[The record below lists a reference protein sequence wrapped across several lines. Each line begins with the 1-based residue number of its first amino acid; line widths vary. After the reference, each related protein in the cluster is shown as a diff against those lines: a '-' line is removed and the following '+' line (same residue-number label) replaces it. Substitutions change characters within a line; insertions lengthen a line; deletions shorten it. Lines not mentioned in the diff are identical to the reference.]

1 MDNKNNHTQIDK
13 YPWLGLFLLGAF
25 LSVGIIIAT
34 LVIART
40 VERVKFQNQRI
51 QVKGYAERT
60 IASDIAVWSGQ
71 ITTRSPE
78 LVTAYDNL
86 QADLK
91 KVLSYLQQQGVREE
105 DVSIPSVIT
114 TIQYKRTD
122 KGAMTNIVEGYTLIQ
137 TVKITS
143 PNIEQI
149 ADIANQVTVLIK
161 QGIEFDSFPPQYFYT
176 KLDDMKIEL
185 LGEATKNAGMRAK
198 QLAENSGSKV
208 GALKYASQGVFQ
220 ITPVYSTQVSDYGM
234 YDTSTIKKSVKA
246 VVTMEYSIR

>member
-1 MDNKNNHTQIDK
+1 MADQNNNS
-13 YPWLGLFLLGAF
+13 WLGLFLLGA
-25 LSVGIIIAT
+25 LLAVGIVIAT

-51 QVKGYAERT
+51 QVKGFAERAIT
-60 IASDIAVWSGQ
+60 SDIAVWEGQ
-71 ITTRSPE
+71 ITARSPE
-78 LVTAYDNL
+78 LVSAYDDL
-86 QADLK
+86 QADLS
-91 KVLSYLQQQGVREE
+91 KVLTYLEQKGIQKE

-114 TIQYKRTD
+114 TIQYKRTE
-122 KGAMTNIVEGYTLIQ
+122 KGASTNIVDGYILVQ
-137 TVKITS
+137 RVKITS

-149 ADIANQVTVLIK
+149 AGIAGEITVLIQ
-161 QGIEFDSFPPQYFYT
+161 QGIEFDSFSPQYFYT

-185 LGEATKNAGMRAK
+185 LGEATKNAGMRAQ

-234 YDTSTIKKSVKA
+234 YDTSTIEKSVKA

>member
-1 MDNKNNHTQIDK
+1 MGNNKNHS
-13 YPWLGLFLLGAF
+13 WLGLFLLGAF
-25 LSVGIIIAT
+25 LAAGIIIAT
-34 LVIART
+34 IVISRT
-40 VERVKFQNQRI
+40 VERVKTQNQRI
-51 QVKGYAERT
+51 QVKGFAERT
-60 IASDIAVWSGQ
+60 ITSDIAVWSGQ

-86 QADLK
+86 QVDLK
-91 KVLSYLQQQGVREE
+91 KVLIYLEQQGIQKK
-105 DVSIPSVIT
+105 DVSIPSVTT

-122 KGAMTNIVEGYTLIQ
+122 KGMITNIVEGYTLVQ
-137 TVKITS
+137 TVSITS

-149 ADIANQVTVLIK
+149 ADIANEVTVLIK
-161 QGIEFDSFPPQYFYT
+161 EGIEFDSYSPQYFYT

-208 GALKYASQGVFQ
+208 GNLKYASQGVFQ
-220 ITPVYSTQVSDYGM
+220 ITPVYSTQVSDYGT
-234 YDTSTIKKSVKA
+234 YDTTTIEKSVKA

>member
-1 MDNKNNHTQIDK
+1 MANQNNHS
-13 YPWLGLFLLGAF
+13 WLGLFLLGAL
-25 LSVGIIIAT
+25 LSVGIVVAT
-34 LVIART
+34 LIIART

-51 QVKGYAERT
+51 QVKGFAERT
-60 IASDIAVWSGQ
+60 ITSDMAVWSGQ

-86 QADLK
+86 QADLG
-91 KVLSYLQQQGVREE
+91 KVLSYLQQQGVRKE
-105 DVSIPSVIT
+105 DISIPSVIT
-114 TIQYKRTD
+114 TIQYKRTE
-122 KGAMTNIVEGYTLIQ
+122 KGAMTNIVDGYILIQ

-143 PNIEQI
+143 SNIEQI
-149 ADIANQVTVLIK
+149 ADIAGEITVLIK
-161 QGIEFDSFPPQYFYT
+161 EGIEFDSFPPQYFYT
-176 KLDDMKIEL
+176 KLDDMRIEL
-185 LGEATKNAGMRAK
+185 LGEATKNAAMRAK

-234 YDTSTIKKSVKA
+234 YDTSTINKSVKA

>member
-1 MDNKNNHTQIDK
+1 MANQNNHS
-13 YPWLGLFLLGAF
+13 WLGLFLLGA
-25 LSVGIIIAT
+25 LLAVGIVIAT

-51 QVKGYAERT
+51 QVKGFAERT
-60 IASDIAVWSGQ
+60 ITSDMAVWSGQ

-86 QADLK
+86 QADLG
-91 KVLSYLQQQGVREE
+91 KVLSYLEQQGVRKE
-105 DVSIPSVIT
+105 DISIPSVIT
-114 TIQYKRTD
+114 TIQYKRTE
-122 KGAMTNIVEGYTLIQ
+122 KGAMTNIVDGYILIQ

-143 PNIEQI
+143 SNIEQI
-149 ADIANQVTVLIK
+149 ADIAGEITVLIK
-161 QGIEFDSFPPQYFYT
+161 EAIEFDSFPPQYFYT

-185 LGEATKNAGMRAK
+185 LGEATKNAAMRAQ